1 MIIKNNILLGNLMMM
16 AALVIYVISDTIC
29 KDFLLNY
36 SVAQVS
42 LFRTTARVI
51 PILLACVFIRKNP
64 IKTQKLDYHL
74 LRSIIASTSTI
85 MFILAYKY
93 SPMTNVHAIS
103 YTCAFFILLFSRII
117 LGEKVRNDC
126 IIAVCIGLIG
136 TSIIIRPDFQHG
148 IVNIGGIF
156 ALTGAI
162 FAALNSIMIRKLTST
177 EHIFTIMIYHNITLL
192 ILSAI
197 GCIFDWKDILDW
209 HTLIT
214 GFLIVGTISAIS
226 QSMISYALSITKS
239 SDLAASAY
247 VTIIPVVLTD
257 IFYWKS
263 TPDVY
268 VIAGMIMVVICNYI
282 VVKKR

>member
-1 MIIKNNILLGNLMMM
+1 
-16 AALVIYVISDTIC
+16 
-29 KDFLLNY
+29 
-36 SVAQVS
+36 
-42 LFRTTARVI
+42 
-51 PILLACVFIRKNP
+51 
-64 IKTQKLDYHL
+64 
-74 LRSIIASTSTI
+74 
-85 MFILAYKY
+85 
-93 SPMTNVHAIS
+93 
-103 YTCAFFILLFSRII
+103 LLFSRII

-209 HTLIT
+209 YTLIT

-282 VVKKR
+282 VVKKH

>member
-1 MIIKNNILLGNLMMM
+1 MIIKNNILLGNLIMM

-42 LFRTTARVI
+42 LFRTIARVI

-282 VVKKR
+282 VVKKH

>member
-1 MIIKNNILLGNLMMM
+1 MVIKNNILLGNLIMM

-197 GCIFDWKDILDW
+197 GCIFDWKDILDL

-263 TPDVY
+263 TPDMY

-282 VVKKR
+282 VVKKH